1 MFKEIWLCP
10 KIMVLPSG
18 TSSQT
23 PDLENFAM
31 ASRLRCQQNS
41 SSSTVEFVD
50 DTRMTSSGCLL
61 QVGSLQSSIT
71 STCCGFL
78 VGYNVPTSCFY
89 NWQDFDSMLRG
100 PSVVAKF
107 LVFVNSC
114 QSYCS
119 FHS

>member
-1 MFKEIWLCP
+1 MHHFVVKFSSPQAARLLDDSAVFFVTEVSFHSVFKEIWLCP

-61 QVGSLQSSIT
+61 QVG
-71 STCCGFL
+71 
-78 VGYNVPTSCFY
+78 
-89 NWQDFDSMLRG
+89 
-100 PSVVAKF
+100 
-107 LVFVNSC
+107 
-114 QSYCS
+114 
-119 FHS
+119 

>member
-1 MFKEIWLCP
+1 MNYLSTEFPAHTCWTIQLFFFVTEVSFHSVFKEIWLFP

-61 QVGSLQSSIT
+61 QV
-71 STCCGFL
+71 
-78 VGYNVPTSCFY
+78 
-89 NWQDFDSMLRG
+89 D
-100 PSVVAKF
+100 
-107 LVFVNSC
+107 
-114 QSYCS
+114 
-119 FHS
+119 